1 MQGPDSKVT
10 CLFVHGWAM
19 NSSVWEP
26 VVDKLPE
33 WIDTQLI
40 DLPGHGQRVNE
51 SLSNLQNL
59 TEDLLQQCRHTKA
72 QYPHGQPLYLIGWS
86 LGGLPCIQLA
96 MDHPEE
102 ISGLML
108 VSSNPCFVDK
118 ENWKYGIDAA
128 IFEQFS
134 QSLKKDFSG
143 TIRRFLSLQ
152 VKGSESGRLV
162 LRGLREKILQQSR
175 PHELNLDAGLEIL
188 KQTDLRSQLKKIKL
202 PVNWILGGQDGLV
215 KKQLAEEL
223 DNVMVFNNA
232 GHAAFLSH
240 TDEFIEQLIK
250 SLTCIHK

>member
-1 MQGPDSKVT
+1 MQRPDGKVT

-19 NSSVWEP
+19 NSSVWKP
-26 VVDKLPE
+26 VVDKLPD
-33 WIDTQLI
+33 WIDAEVV

-51 SLSNLQNL
+51 SLSSLQNL
-59 TEDLLQQCRHTKA
+59 TEDLLEKCKHTKA
-72 QYPHGQPLYLIGWS
+72 AYAQRQPLHLIGWS

-96 MDHPEE
+96 MDHPEVL
-102 ISGLML
+102 SGLTL
-108 VSSNPCFVDK
+108 VSSNPCFVTK
-118 ENWKYGIDAA
+118 EKWPYGIEATV
-128 IFEQFS
+128 FEQFS

-152 VKGSESGRLV
+152 VKGSESGRIV
-162 LRGLREKILQQSR
+162 LRDLREKILQQPR
-175 PHELNLDAGLEIL
+175 PDEVNLDAGLEIL
-188 KQTDLRSQLKKIKL
+188 KQVDLRSQLKKIKL

-223 DNVMVFNNA
+223 NNVTVFNNA

-250 SLTCIHK
+250 ALTCIYK